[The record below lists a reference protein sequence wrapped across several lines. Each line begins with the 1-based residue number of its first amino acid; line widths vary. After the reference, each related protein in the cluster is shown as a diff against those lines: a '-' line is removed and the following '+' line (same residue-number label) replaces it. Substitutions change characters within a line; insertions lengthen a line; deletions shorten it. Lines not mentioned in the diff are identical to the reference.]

1 VGVEIADKT
10 KRVGTCGEAKS
21 GRVQWICQVCGSVLP
36 KRSGP
41 KQYCGRCSIKA
52 RLERNTK
59 WNKSEKG
66 KASRHR
72 YYLEHKEHLREVIR
86 LWRENNPERYR
97 AITRKA
103 SRKASKNYRKTHSE
117 HCRDYKRQYNLDHS
131 EHVKA
136 QRHQRWLTLHK

>member
-1 VGVEIADKT
+1 VADAALKLDWS
-10 KRVGTCGEAKS
+10 VMLNGTDQEEAKPLDT
-21 GRVQWICQVCGSVLP
+21 G
-36 KRSGP
+36 
-41 KQYCGRCSIKA
+41 
-52 RLERNTK
+52 
-59 WNKSEKG
+59 
-66 KASRHR
+66 
-72 YYLEHKEHLREVIR
+72 YYLEHKERLREVIR

>member
-1 VGVEIADKT
+1 MTDKT
-10 KRVGTCGEAKS
+10 KREGTCGEAKS

-36 KRSGP
+36 KRSGAQ
-41 KQYCGRCSIKA
+41 KYCGRCSIKA

-66 KASRHR
+66 KAARHR

-97 AITRKA
+97 AITIRA
-103 SRKASKNYRKTHSE
+103 GKNYRKTHSE
-117 HCRDYKRQYNLDHS
+117 HCREYKRQYNLDHS
-131 EHVKA
+131 EHIKV
-136 QRHQRWLTLHK
+136 QRRQRRLTLHK